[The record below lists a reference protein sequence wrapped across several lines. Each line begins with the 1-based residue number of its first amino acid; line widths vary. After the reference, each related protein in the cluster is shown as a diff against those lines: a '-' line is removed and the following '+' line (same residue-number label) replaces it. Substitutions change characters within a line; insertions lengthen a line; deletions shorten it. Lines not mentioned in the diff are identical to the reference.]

1 MKKKKIEVIR
11 GNGKLKPGKKISV
24 TGADGKVT
32 EYSAGHILVATG
44 GRSRELPAL
53 KQDGKK
59 NTWLP

>member
-1 MKKKKIEVIR
+1 MIES
-11 GNGKLKPGKKISV
+11 GKKVSV

-32 EYSAGHILVATG
+32 EYSASHIIVATG

-59 NTWLP
+59 IIFLIEDAQIEMQMKKS